1 MVIHSLFSSAFAK
14 IKNPGLYERKLKI
27 RIIDN
32 KNFFIDYT
40 FSLSIIHVKIFHF
53 QDNRFN
59 NLHKLVFLSMYI
71 LVLSVIF
78 LRDKIMFKKIKI
90 FLIIC
95 FITVPLNYSYS
106 KNFDLKIDEI
116 RKEIIRDDL
125 NSAINL
131 LKKLKFKM
139 MESKK
144 NRSFVWRYL
153 FKD

>member
-1 MVIHSLFSSAFAK
+1 
-14 IKNPGLYERKLKI
+14 
-27 RIIDN
+27 
-32 KNFFIDYT
+32 
-40 FSLSIIHVKIFHF
+40 
-53 QDNRFN
+53 
-59 NLHKLVFLSMYI
+59 
-71 LVLSVIF
+71 
-78 LRDKIMFKKIKI
+78 MFKKIKI

-139 MESKK
+139 MRARK